1 MRELIFMFKRLFIFS
16 FVMFLVI
23 TQPSQAQNT
32 IGNKELVDSSIK
44 DLIIVGGTGS
54 MGAILGLSTL
64 SFVDEPSEHLKNVY
78 MGASIGII
86 IGVSFVAYQTA
97 NREQENLVRAKKI
110 SPSFSTVN
118 RLAWH
123 YSSHRSNQKDIQK
136 NQILNLNFNF

>member
-1 MRELIFMFKRLFIFS
+1 MRELIFMLKKLFIFCFS
-16 FVMFLVI
+16 ILALF
-23 TQPSQAQNT
+23 SQATYAQKSL
-32 IGNKELVDSSIK
+32 GNKELIDSSIT

-97 NREQENLVRAKKI
+97 NREQENLVKQWNTT
-110 SPSFSTVN
+110 PTFNTVN
-118 RLAWH
+118 RVAWH
-123 YSSHRSNQKDIQK
+123 YKSHLQNQKNNHK
-136 NQILNLNFNF
+136 NQLVNLRFDF

>member
-1 MRELIFMFKRLFIFS
+1 MFKKLFIFCFS
-16 FVMFLVI
+16 ILALF
-23 TQPSQAQNT
+23 SQNSYAQKSLGSN
-32 IGNKELVDSSIK
+32 ELVDSSIN

-97 NREQENLVRAKKI
+97 NREQENLVKQWDI
-110 SPSFSTVN
+110 TPTFSTSKRV
-118 RLAWH
+118 AWH
-123 YSSHRSNQKDIQK
+123 YQSHRKNQRNTDK
-136 NQILNLNFNF
+136 NQIVNLHFDF